1 MTKIASERGDTPC
14 QQTPPKAGAR
24 YIANRRRNAPMP
36 AAPKERFERRPFK
49 NIPAVQR
56 VYRRRALQNGRRTE
70 ECLYADAEREYTRAC
85 KFNEWGLTVVISI
98 INGARAQPTG
108 TDVGR
113 GTLLPTDGM
122 RCIPKRLIP
131 SKLCGRSTFPE
142 NAPCGQFAAWESV
155 LPREP
160 PPAWFRRHSC
170 ERPPQSPCP

>member
-1 MTKIASERGDTPC
+1 MQTGAVTLRCLPHRKGVLNADHSKIILRCNAFADGEHCRT
-14 QQTPPKAGAR
+14 AGAR
-24 YIANRRRNAPMP
+24 RNAYTPT
-36 AAPKERFERRPFK
+36 PKE
-49 NIPAVQR
+49 NIPV
-56 VYRRRALQNGRRTE
+56 RANSTSG
-70 ECLYADAEREYTRAC
+70 AI
-85 KFNEWGLTVVISI
+85 TVVISI
-98 INGARAQPTG
+98 TNGARAQPTG

-155 LPREP
+155 PPREP

-170 ERPPQSPCP
+170 ERLPQSLCP